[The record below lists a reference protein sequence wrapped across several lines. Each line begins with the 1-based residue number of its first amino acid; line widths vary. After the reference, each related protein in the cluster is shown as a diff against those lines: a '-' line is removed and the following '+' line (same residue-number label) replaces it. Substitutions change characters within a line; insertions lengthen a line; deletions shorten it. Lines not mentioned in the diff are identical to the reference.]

1 MMSPMS
7 NAADQ
12 PNTSPVQR
20 QPAAHD
26 PFVVLTVLANGIH
39 PATSRIIA
47 LDAVTLDAEHQVV
60 QEFYRVLNPGGNP
73 GPQHLHGLTHA
84 EVAAGEKM
92 SRVLKNLDKLIDGRT
107 LILHDAPT
115 AWGFL
120 YSEARRTML
129 AAARANRK
137 RSREGG
143 PKRRRQRVGHVPRP
157 IGIVDTLASARRQG
171 YQPRDT
177 RLRTLST
184 ELGLTASPEATVE
197 RAALPAAQGARELT
211 LLTQTVWETLASH
224 IPAPMVTLDP
234 QTLKADRFGLQHSL
248 TRVTAMKTTPTVD
261 NPGLFAGKVQPG
273 MVFAIAPDV
282 TADPDQL
289 IEAGVNAGM
298 FYVEKLTRETSLVV
312 TNAHKNNLRG
322 KAMHALRK
330 GIPLLTDAE
339 FLDVTAAAMK

>member
-1 MMSPMS
+1 MQHPQ
-7 NAADQ
+7 ALHPQALHQ
-12 PNTSPVQR
+12 TAV
-20 QPAAHD
+20 HD

-47 LDAVTLDAEHQVV
+47 LDAVTLDADHQVV
-60 QEFYRVLNPGGNP
+60 QEFYWVINPGGNP

-92 SRVLKNLDKLIDGRT
+92 SRVLKRMDKLIDGRT

-143 PKRRRQRVGHVPRP
+143 PQRRRHKVGHVPRP
-157 IGIVDTLASARRQG
+157 QGIVDTLASARRQG
-171 YQPRDT
+171 YQPHDS

-184 ELGLTASPEATVE
+184 VLGLTSSPEATVE
-197 RAALPAAQGARELT
+197 RATLSAPQLARELT
-211 LLTQTVWETLASH
+211 LLTLKVWESLDASGT
-224 IPAPMVTLDP
+224 APLVTLDP
-234 QTLKADRFGLQHSL
+234 GTLKADKCGLQHSQ
-248 TRVTAMKTTPTVD
+248 TRVQAMKTTPTVE
-261 NPGLFAGKVQPG
+261 NPGMFTGTVQPG

-282 TADPDQL
+282 TIDPDRL
-289 IEAGVNAGM
+289 IEAGLDAGM
-298 FYVEKLTRETSLVV
+298 YYVEKLTRETSLVV
-312 TNAHKNNLRG
+312 TNAQHSDARG
-322 KAMHALRK
+322 KAMHAQRK
-330 GIPLLTDAE
+330 GIPLLTDTE
-339 FLDVTAAAMK
+339 FLTVTAVAME